1 MKEKILIVLTNTG
14 KYGDSFEKTGL
25 WLGEATE
32 FVDEVS
38 KAGFMVDYVSP
49 KGGKVPID
57 PRSLEKK
64 YVKDRDLEIL
74 ESTDFKDRALV
85 NSLSAKD
92 INAKDYLAIYYTG
105 GHGVLWDF
113 PDDFNLQV
121 LASDIYNKGGYLT
134 SVCHG
139 IAGMLNLR
147 NMKGEYFI
155 KDKSLTGFTNA
166 EELIGGKA
174 KKVPFFTENEARKR
188 GADFK
193 QDLPYTSFAIQ
204 DGRIITG
211 QNPQSAREVA
221 KILVDNLS

>member
-14 KYGDSFEKTGL
+14 RYGDSFEKTGL

-85 NSLSAKD
+85 NSLSAMD
-92 INAKDYLAIYYTG
+92 VNAKDYLAIYYTG